1 MKIIEIII
9 IPRVRVRVSI
19 NNEENNDEV
28 IEKKEKKKRRRQES
42 IVRKKVSRQ
51 KQMEIRIES
60 Y

>member
-28 IEKKEKKKRRRQES
+28 IEKKRKKKGGGRNR
-42 IVRKKVSRQ
+42 
-51 KQMEIRIES
+51 
-60 Y
+60 